1 MANVE
6 AIVQEGIAAIKAGR
20 KDDARRILVRATE
33 LDERNE
39 QAWLWLSACVDTPEE
54 QQICLENVLSI
65 NPANQKAQRGLEAI
79 KNQLSSGAPPTPQ
92 PSASAGPFG
101 DYDSNPFAGTGFDSN
116 PYAGS
121 SNDPAIGAGWG
132 SFDGA
137 DAGSPAESS
146 PPTSVEW
153 GSGGSAVQ
161 GSGKGA
167 PQPSAEEYDSWVDSL
182 QLGSSAP
189 AADAPASAG
198 YDTGSSFD
206 PLGGPF
212 SAPSSGFEDSGDPFG
227 TDLGGGSFGSR
238 TGASP
243 FEGVGDASTP
253 STGAF
258 NDSRYDD
265 SGDPFANNVFTSPAQ
280 PRDKADPFTA
290 PSAAAS
296 AKAKPGGGPFESSF
310 PGTLDDDVF
319 GARKNARAEVDPFA
333 SSPAQSSSPFGP
345 KSNAFGG
352 FTSFADEM
360 AAEPKPA
367 SGNTFDFVDSG
378 GMRGIQAY
386 FRAIPDE
393 IQAGGEKP
401 DMRLML
407 TVVGLGLLNTVSLAL
422 IVLYLV
428 QH

>member
-6 AIVQEGIAAIKAGR
+6 AIVQEGITAIKAGR

-33 LDERNE
+33 LDEHNE

-79 KNQLSSGAPPTPQ
+79 KSQLGSSAPPAPQ
-92 PSASAGPFG
+92 PAAGSGPFG

-132 SFDGA
+132 AFDGA

-161 GSGKGA
+161 GSGRNA

-182 QLGSSAP
+182 QLGSSTP
-189 AADAPASAG
+189 AADAPASSG
-198 YDTGSSFD
+198 YDADSSFN

-212 SAPSSGFEDSGDPFG
+212 SESASGFEASADPF
-227 TDLGGGSFGSR
+227 DSDFGS
-238 TGASP
+238 GPFGSPAGSGP
-243 FEGVGDASTP
+243 FEGAGDASAP
-253 STGAF
+253 ASGPFGA
-258 NDSRYDD
+258 SRYDD
-265 SGDPFANNVFTSPAQ
+265 SGDPFASNVFSSPAQ
-280 PRDKADPFTA
+280 PKDKAEPFST

-296 AKAKPGGGPFESSF
+296 PKAKPSSGPFESGSAGAF
-310 PGTLDDDVF
+310 DEDIF
-319 GARKNARAEVDPFA
+319 GARKSAGAEADPFG
-333 SSPAQSSSPFGP
+333 SVSAQASSPFGP
-345 KSNAFGG
+345 KANAFGS
-352 FTSFADEM
+352 FTSFAD
-360 AAEPKPA
+360 
-367 SGNTFDFVDSG
+367 
-378 GMRGIQAY
+378 
-386 FRAIPDE
+386 
-393 IQAGGEKP
+393 
-401 DMRLML
+401 
-407 TVVGLGLLNTVSLAL
+407 
-422 IVLYLV
+422 
-428 QH
+428 